1 MSMDTNLA
9 FPNGLI
15 LQDREIFDS
24 ISELIVVQD
33 MEHRILFANQAAGVT
48 VGQEPWKLLGR
59 HCYEVWHKRSDPCRG
74 CPLERTLQSGRSEEG
89 LIESFDGR
97 VWNIRSYPVFNEQGE
112 MAGATEITLDI
123 TDWKRAEEECQTS
136 RARLE
141 ALLNAITQPVCL
153 IDAQGKIVASNVQ
166 TALHLRR
173 SSQRDI
179 LGRCIFDLLP
189 RDSGQRLAEW
199 LQRTITGKSSCR
211 TEERIDGSIY
221 DIHSYPVLDEHSEVI
236 QVAVFA
242 ADVTDQRQAEE
253 RLRDKAAEQSLLL
266 DTIDTQIWY
275 VIDPARYGKV
285 NQARAAFLGLRQE
298 EVENKGLAEIMAPE
312 EAKVCIEGNREVF
325 RQKRQMAAEEW
336 CKSAAGEMRLLHIT
350 KTPKL
355 NAAGEVEYI
364 VCTAIDMTEHK
375 RTEQALKRSEAR
387 LKRSQEVARVATWER
402 DLQRNEL
409 FWSDEQFRMY
419 GYEPSNG
426 LDKREII
433 KKHIHPEDLERVHRV
448 GQEALR
454 GLRPYDIRFR
464 FTTAQGQERIGHCI
478 GEVEWDEQGRP
489 LRIFG
494 TMQDVTERVRIEE
507 ALQKSR
513 EHYQHLLQSSRR
525 TQSFHSMIG
534 RSKQMQQIYV
544 LLQQLANVNT
554 SVLVTGESG
563 TGKELIVDTLH
574 AISQRSQGPLI
585 KVNCLALAEELL
597 ESELFGHVRGAFTG
611 AYYNKTGR
619 IEAAEGGTLLLDE
632 IGDITPR
639 IQLKLL
645 RFLEEKRYERV
656 GDSKTHQAD
665 VRIVAATNA
674 DLSKK
679 VQEGSFRQDLY
690 YRLKVMPV
698 HLPPL
703 RERSEDIPLL
713 INHFCKQFGA
723 TFDKEIRGVSP
734 EAMRVLLD
742 YPWPGNVRELEHAL
756 EHGALLCPGGD
767 IELQHLPGEL
777 LAWQAGEQ
785 ALEFPGRA
793 GLDRQAIAQALH
805 AAKGNKCEA
814 ARQLGISRRTLYRK
828 LHAFG
833 LMEELS

>member
-24 ISELIVVQD
+24 ISEHIVVQD
-33 MEHRILFANQAAGVT
+33 MEQRILFANRAAGVAA
-48 VGQEPWKLLGR
+48 GQEPWRLLGR
-59 HCYEVWHKRSDPCRG
+59 HCYEVWHKRSSPCLG
-74 CPLERTLQSGRSEEG
+74 CPLERTLQTGQSEEG
-89 LIESFDGR
+89 VIESFDGR
-97 VWNIRSYPVFNEQGE
+97 VWNIRAYPVFNDEGE
-112 MAGATEITLDI
+112 IAGATEITLDI
-123 TDWKRAEEECQTS
+123 TDWKRAEEDCLTS
-136 RARLE
+136 RAKLE
-141 ALLNAITQPVCL
+141 ALLNSITQPVCL
-153 IDAQGKIVASNVQ
+153 IDGQGKIVASNVH

-173 SSQRDI
+173 SSQRAI
-179 LGRCIFDLLP
+179 LGRRIFDLLP
-189 RDSGQRLAEW
+189 RDNGERLAEW
-199 LQRTITGKSSCR
+199 LQRTISSKSSCR
-211 TEERIDGSIY
+211 IEERIEGSIY
-221 DIHSYPVLDEHSEVI
+221 DIHSYPVVDEHGEVM

-242 ADVTDQRQAEE
+242 ADVTDQRQAEK
-253 RLRDKAAEQSLLL
+253 RLREKAAEQSLLL

-275 VIDPARYGKV
+275 VSDPARYGKV
-285 NQARAAFLGLRQE
+285 NKARAAFLGLRQE
-298 EVENKGLAEIMAPE
+298 EVENKGLREIMALE
-312 EAKVCIEGNREVF
+312 EAEVCIEGNREVF

-336 CKSAAGEMRLLHIT
+336 CRSADGEMRLLHIT

-355 NAAGEVEYI
+355 NAADEVEYI

-375 RTEQALKRSEAR
+375 RTEQALMRSEAR

-419 GYEPSNG
+419 GYEPCGG
-426 LDKREII
+426 LNKREII
-433 KKHIHPEDLERVHRV
+433 KKHIHPEDLERVHRI
-448 GQEALR
+448 GKEALR
-454 GLRPYDIRFR
+454 GSLPYDIRFR

-478 GEVEWDEQGRP
+478 GEVEWDEQGGP

-494 TMQDVTERVRIEE
+494 TMQDVTEQVRTEE

-525 TQSFHSMIG
+525 THSFHTMIG
-534 RSKQMQQIYV
+534 RSKQMQRIYV

-554 SVLVTGESG
+554 TVLITGESG

-574 AISQRSQGPLI
+574 AISHRSHAPLI

-611 AYYNKTGR
+611 AYYNKAGR

-645 RFLEEKRYERV
+645 RFLEEKKYERV

-674 DLSKK
+674 NLSRK

-713 INHFCKQFGA
+713 VNHFCKQLSEGFG
-723 TFDKEIRGVSP
+723 KEICGVSP
-734 EAMRVLLD
+734 QVMRVLLD

-756 EHGALLCPGGD
+756 EHGALLCPGGE
-767 IELQHLPGEL
+767 IELEHLPGEL
-777 LAWQAGEQ
+777 LAWQAGESE
-785 ALEFPGRA
+785 LESPGRT
-793 GLDRQAIAQALH
+793 GVDRQAISHALH
-805 AAKGNKCEA
+805 AAKGKKTEA

-833 LMEELS
+833 LMDELS